1 MAAVF
6 FSFLLCYCANQVTK
20 GLFRAKVIFNL
31 VPANE
36 AGQANLL
43 KDKKIW
49 WIERHLWIPYIK
61 DVFFFG
67 TFISFLN
74 PPSEWL
80 QNFALTIAFSLGSN
94 SILREDPSSPM
105 ACFCATNLFLL
116 SFGVSLWTGEAA
128 GFCASVFETQQ
139 GEYRLQ
145 FLCLH
150 FFAGSCWKALNN
162 SVITRSYHSFI
173 NMFLHQS

>member
-1 MAAVF
+1 MLVRLICSRTKEYDELGHIYECRILKMF
-6 FSFLLCYCANQVTK
+6 F
-20 GLFRAKVIFNL
+20 
-31 VPANE
+31 
-36 AGQANLL
+36 
-43 KDKKIW
+43 
-49 WIERHLWIPYIK
+49 
-61 DVFFFG
+61 FFFG

-150 FFAGSCWKALNN
+150 FFAGSCWKTLNPLTADWALRALIDFTLSNARRFYSSMGN
-162 SVITRSYHSFI
+162 PLDGKGLTTVS
-173 NMFLHQS
+173 